1 MYIKPNVKPVL
12 QDVVVVNMMST
23 TVLVAQ
29 VSEKVPQVVPVQ
41 LNTMKNQTSLVNHVN
56 TLVLLVQMVLNVKL
70 V

>member
-1 MYIKPNVKPVL
+1 MLPNVKPVL
-12 QDVVVVNMMST
+12 QDVVVVNMISI

>member
-29 VSEKVPQVVPVQ
+29 VSEKVPQVVLVQ

-56 TLVLLVQMVLNVKL
+56 TLVLLVQMVLIVKL

>member
-1 MYIKPNVKPVL
+1 MLPNVKPVL
-12 QDVVVVNMMST
+12 QDVVVVNMISI

-29 VSEKVPQVVPVQ
+29 VSEKVPQLVTVQ
-41 LNTMKNQTSLVNHVN
+41 LNTMKNGTSLVNHVN

>member
-1 MYIKPNVKPVL
+1 MLPNVKPVL

-29 VSEKVPQVVPVQ
+29 VSEKVPLVVPVQ